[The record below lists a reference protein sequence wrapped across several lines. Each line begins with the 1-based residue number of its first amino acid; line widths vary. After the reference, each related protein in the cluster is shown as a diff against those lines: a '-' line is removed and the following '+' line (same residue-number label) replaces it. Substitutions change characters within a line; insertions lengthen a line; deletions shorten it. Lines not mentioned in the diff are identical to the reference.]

1 MLIKFIIETETEN
14 FAIQIFRG
22 KSHSEYT
29 RLMIDLYKLANNRS
43 RKFVLFFR
51 SFCKTKEKREIVEI
65 NSLSESISKDKFH
78 GRNIETVEREWK
90 GKSVDEDA

>member
-1 MLIKFIIETETEN
+1 
-14 FAIQIFRG
+14 
-22 KSHSEYT
+22 
-29 RLMIDLYKLANNRS
+29 MIDSYKLENNRS

-51 SFCKTKEKREIVEI
+51 SFSKTNEKREIVEI

-78 GRNIETVEREWK
+78 RRNIETVEREWK